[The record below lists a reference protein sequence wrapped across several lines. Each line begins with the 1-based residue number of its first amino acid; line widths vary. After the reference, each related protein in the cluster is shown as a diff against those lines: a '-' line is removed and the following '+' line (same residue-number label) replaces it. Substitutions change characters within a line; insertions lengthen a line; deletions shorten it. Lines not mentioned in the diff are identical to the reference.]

1 MTFVLSQG
9 IFCCKR
15 LLLDFQNEIY
25 ITIKLPGTFSD
36 SGMAS
41 TDLQNQHYSL
51 ENIVDTFTEILIGQA
66 HFNLL
71 MCLPTTSSSKYDYQL
86 R

>member
-25 ITIKLPGTFSD
+25 VTIKLPD
-36 SGMAS
+36 SGRAS

-51 ENIVDTFTEILIGQA
+51 ENIVDTFTEILIGGA